1 MSWLQQTRY
10 WVTHREMP
18 KSPYSQLPGLWTG
31 TESHSGGESFS
42 PSELLVLPSSSPL
55 GRSFAGAGG
64 LLSTNLFVPAQKS
77 RKEVVNGGRLLSSGL
92 LQRPFQRE
100 NTIAV
105 LSVTNSSL
113 ITGNSQVT
121 TVKTT
126 NQGRIG
132 MIKRKVPFAF
142 WEFRG
147 LEPLVN
153 AVGRGILVG
162 RFLRLLSSGGGYG
175 SSKQLK
181 DKCRR
186 KFKFMPLC

>member
-1 MSWLQQTRY
+1 
-10 WVTHREMP
+10 MP
-18 KSPYSQLPGLWTG
+18 KSPYLQLPGLWTG

-42 PSELLVLPSSSPL
+42 PSELLVLPGSSPF

-77 RKEVVNGGRLLSSGL
+77 RKEVVNGGRLLYLGL
-92 LQRPFQRE
+92 LQRTFQRE
-100 NTIAV
+100 NRTAA
-105 LSVTNSSL
+105 LCVTNSSL
-113 ITGNSQVT
+113 ITGNSQLT
-121 TVKTT
+121 TVQTI
-126 NQGRIG
+126 NQERIS

-147 LEPLVN
+147 LELLVN

-162 RFLRLLSSGGGYG
+162 RFLRLLSSGGGYS

-181 DKCRR
+181 DKCGR